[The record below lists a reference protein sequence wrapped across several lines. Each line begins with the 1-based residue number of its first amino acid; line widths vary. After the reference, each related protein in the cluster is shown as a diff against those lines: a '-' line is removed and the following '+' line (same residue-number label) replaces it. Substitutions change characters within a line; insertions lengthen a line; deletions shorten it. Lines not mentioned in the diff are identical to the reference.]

1 MTREKRNNWILN
13 IENTAFY
20 IASEIGEEV
29 VASTLYKYGAR
40 SIDQIASSDL
50 SDVFSELHAIAADL
64 RSG

>member
-1 MTREKRNNWILN
+1 MTRAERNNWILN

-29 VASTLYKYGAR
+29 VVSTLYKYGAR

>member
-29 VASTLYKYGAR
+29 VVSTVAKYGAR

>member
-20 IASEIGEEV
+20 IAPEIGEEV
-29 VASTLYKYGAR
+29 VVSTSYKYGAR

>member
-29 VASTLYKYGAR
+29 VVLTLYKYGAR